1 MSWPRKPDS
10 TQQMCPQSRI
20 NREWGA
26 LLHLFH
32 REQNR
37 PDFTAAS
44 TEEFFTGTIIHQKI
58 TLSSIYSM
66 KVPLRN
72 LSLHLGSHPSLAQP
86 KHPTVCS
93 LKQGSWKTMDK
104 GIPDLG
110 WRKADVTELVW
121 QQKLLRN
128 YFSSWSGL
136 QTSNPKK
143 FFGKQRVYKPFPA
156 SQGDGQTSWI
166 TADQTPSSPVLRC
179 PIRIDKSR

>member
-10 TQQMCPQSRI
+10 TQQMCPQSWI

-32 REQNR
+32 RVQNR

-58 TLSSIYSM
+58 TLSSVYSM

-93 LKQGSWKTMDK
+93 LKQGSWKTADK
-104 GIPDLG
+104 GIPDLAWG
-110 WRKADVTELVW
+110 KADVNELLDNKISSEIILAPAQVSKPAITKVLKKTGGSINHSLLPKVMD
-121 QQKLLRN
+121 KLPESRHIKSPAPQF
-128 YFSSWSGL
+128 YAA
-136 QTSNPKK
+136 
-143 FFGKQRVYKPFPA
+143 PF
-156 SQGDGQTSWI
+156 
-166 TADQTPSSPVLRC
+166 
-179 PIRIDKSR
+179 K

>member
-1 MSWPRKPDS
+1 MSWPRKPNS
-10 TQQMCPQSRI
+10 SQQMCPQSWI

-32 REQNR
+32 RGQNR

-58 TLSSIYSM
+58 TLSSSYSM

-72 LSLHLGSHPSLAQP
+72 LSLHLGSHPSLSQP

-93 LKQGSWKTMDK
+93 LKQGSWKTTDK

-110 WRKADVTELVW
+110 WREADVNELADN
-121 QQKLLRN
+121 KN
-128 YFSSWSGL
+128 SSEIILAPAQVL
-136 QTSNPKK
+136 QTSNPKSSLENRGSMNHSLLPK
-143 FFGKQRVYKPFPA
+143 VEDKLPESWQIKSPA
-156 SQGDGQTSWI
+156 PQFY
-166 TADQTPSSPVLRC
+166 TAPL
-179 PIRIDKSR
+179 K

>member
-10 TQQMCPQSRI
+10 TQQMCPQSWI

-32 REQNR
+32 RVQNR

-72 LSLHLGSHPSLAQP
+72 LSLHLGSHPTLPQP

-93 LKQGSWKTMDK
+93 LKQDSWKTMGQRNSRPGLK
-104 GIPDLG
+104 EGRCQQAG
-110 WRKADVTELVW
+110 W

-128 YFSSWSGL
+128 YFSPRSGL
-136 QTSNPKK
+136 QTSNPKSSLENRGSINHSLLPK
-143 FFGKQRVYKPFPA
+143 VKDKLPEPRQIKSPAPQFYTAPF
-156 SQGDGQTSWI
+156 
-166 TADQTPSSPVLRC
+166 
-179 PIRIDKSR
+179 K